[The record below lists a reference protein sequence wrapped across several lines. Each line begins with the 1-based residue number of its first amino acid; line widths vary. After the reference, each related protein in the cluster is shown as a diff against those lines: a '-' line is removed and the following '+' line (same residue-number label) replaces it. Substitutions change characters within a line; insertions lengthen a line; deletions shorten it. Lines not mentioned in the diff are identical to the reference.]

1 MKTLEIKIWL
11 LKKKCKQAQIAKD
24 LNVSQTTVHKAIH
37 GKDKNRRVERWLKER
52 GCPEIFLY

>member
-11 LKKKCKQAQIAKD
+11 LKKQYKQSKIAKD

-37 GKDKNRRVERWLKER
+37 GKDKNRRVANWLEKH
-52 GCPEIFLY
+52 GCPETYLY